1 MIDDWWEDGNG
12 DGHFVQELADFP
24 VMKIHMLGFNKIWVG
39 VFAIVSIGCG
49 ERSLEKPVVRN
60 IGSYRFSESIVDDSG
75 RRVQVD
81 IVRVDGD
88 RQSPVGH
95 LFVGD
100 GMVVTVAPTPGQSD
114 VVRPVAGYASIE
126 MLSRFVDEFSLVG
139 GGRLYR
145 GRLENLD
152 IQSSVDLLAEKELPD
167 HDEKK
172 TALLI
177 IMQGAPYDVFL
188 ESFELLADGYDRVG
202 VGFHIPPY

>member
-1 MIDDWWEDGNG
+1 MGG
-12 DGHFVQELADFP
+12 L
-24 VMKIHMLGFNKIWVG
+24 KKIWVG
-39 VFAIVSIGCG
+39 ILAMVSLGCD
-49 ERSLEKPVVRN
+49 ERTSEEPVIRD
-60 IGSYRFSESIVDDSG
+60 IGSYCLIESIVDVSG
-75 RRVQVD
+75 RIVQVD

-126 MLSRFVDEFSLVG
+126 MLSRFMDEFSLVG

-152 IQSSVDLLAEKELPD
+152 IQSSVDLLAEKGLPD

-188 ESFELLADGYDRVG
+188 ESFELLADGYDRVAIG
-202 VGFHIPPY
+202 YCIPPY